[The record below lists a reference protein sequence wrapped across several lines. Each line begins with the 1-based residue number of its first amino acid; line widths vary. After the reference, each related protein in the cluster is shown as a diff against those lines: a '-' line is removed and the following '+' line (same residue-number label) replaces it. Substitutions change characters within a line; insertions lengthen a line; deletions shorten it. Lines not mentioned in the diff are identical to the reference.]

1 MPELATSWRDDVR
14 RGAVAMVPLLP
25 GVAPF
30 SMAIAVSA
38 RAAGFSPLE
47 TFLFSL
53 TVFAGSAQIATVGLL
68 ASGSGPVAIVLTAL
82 GLNLR
87 HILYGLSLSTW
98 LPEQTRPP
106 KPILAATVT
115 DEGYGL
121 ATRAAAQGAGSDA
134 FLWGTNGILYLT
146 WVFSALIGIAL
157 GQLLPD
163 PAAIGL
169 DVIFP
174 LSFLTLLLPLLRA
187 RWDFLVAAVAG
198 VGALM
203 LRGPLGSGPAI
214 VVSVVIA
221 ALLGA
226 LLPAGRG
233 RTR

>member
-1 MPELATSWRDDVR
+1 M
-14 RGAVAMVPLLP
+14 
-25 GVAPF
+25 
-30 SMAIAVSA
+30 
-38 RAAGFSPLE
+38 
-47 TFLFSL
+47 
-53 TVFAGSAQIATVGLL
+53 
-68 ASGSGPVAIVLTAL
+68 AIVLTAL